1 MQGLQFTRYG
11 ETDPRE
17 ATEDEW
23 TGPPNQPQLV
33 FPGRMTYGRWAVV
46 TLWKDCASFRFSSFK
61 GPQDPGAMA
70 KMPGEMVYVARELAT
85 ARLPDRTDPIVVII
99 IQFILDMGL
108 FRVQLTWQ
116 YLWRLIDPNETPSLP
131 HPLVMVVGVALTRGT
146 TLWAT
151 MIQKAQQRN
160 VIYVL
165 NR

>member
-1 MQGLQFTRYG
+1 MDWAPKPAPADLSWTNDLRQMGCGDALEGLR
-11 ETDPRE
+11 
-17 ATEDEW
+17 
-23 TGPPNQPQLV
+23 LV
-33 FPGRMTYGRWAVV
+33 PLF
-46 TLWKDCASFRFSSFK
+46 LLQ

-70 KMPGEMVYVARELAT
+70 NMPGEMVYVARELTT

-99 IQFILDMGL
+99 IQFILDTAL

-131 HPLVMVVGVALTRGT
+131 HPLNMVVGVALTRGT

-151 MIQKAQQRN
+151 VIQRAQQRN
-160 VIYVL
+160 MIYVL